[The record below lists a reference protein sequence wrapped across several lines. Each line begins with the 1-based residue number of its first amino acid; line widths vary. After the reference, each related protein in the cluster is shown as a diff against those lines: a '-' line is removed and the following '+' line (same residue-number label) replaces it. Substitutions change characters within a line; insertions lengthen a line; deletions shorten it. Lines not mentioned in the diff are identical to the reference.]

1 MIYSWGAVVA
11 FSLLWL
17 GPKSHSFVSATINEV
32 TTFAGGGSGSAN
44 GIGTTAQFQF
54 PQGVSLSSDGLY
66 AFVADNRVGGELDK
80 VGLLEEEE
88 EEEEEGTV
96 SLGCKVKIF
105 STTRPG

>member
-1 MIYSWGAVVA
+1 VR
-11 FSLLWL
+11 
-17 GPKSHSFVSATINEV
+17 SFELEPEGTGHVNEV
-32 TTFAGGGSGSAN
+32 KRKRQFCEADSSGFGLTVN
-44 GIGTTAQFQF
+44 R
-54 PQGVSLSSDGLY
+54 VS
-66 AFVADNRVGGELDK
+66 NRVGGELDK